1 MHIIH
6 MYLHTDIY
14 IYIYIYIRMRT
25 PHQDIPSFVFHWLFH
40 CKVNHL
46 LSAICQ
52 KNTNTNIKTK
62 NTKTKCIGEPSPLP
76 PSQSRSP
83 KTLFFIV
90 FVLVLLVFFK
100 DLIPRIYPDY
110 IIQINP
116 SQIWFI
122 WPLRHHV
129 SIKCILHNHNQKS
142 IVCFKHAQVFL
153 GDVQFSFQVW
163 GLWECT
169 ILLAVSGAFLS
180 NKWSCCLNRGQL
192 GFFERSVAYVQTN

>member
-1 MHIIH
+1 MHAYQYRTLMYIQMYMDWYMHIIH
-6 MYLHTDIY
+6 MYLHTDY
-14 IYIYIYIRMRT
+14 IYIYIYTYAHPPTRT
-25 PHQDIPSFVFHWLFH
+25 YLLLYFIDCFIARSTICYLPSAKKKHN
-40 CKVNHL
+40 K
-46 LSAICQ
+46 Q
-52 KNTNTNIKTK
+52 PIKTK

-110 IIQINP
+110 IIKINP

-129 SIKCILHNHNQKS
+129 SIINASFTNHLIKQ
-142 IVCFKHAQVFL
+142 VLYAKHAQVFL
-153 GDVQFSFQVW
+153 EDVQFSF
-163 GLWECT
+163 
-169 ILLAVSGAFLS
+169 
-180 NKWSCCLNRGQL
+180 
-192 GFFERSVAYVQTN
+192 